1 MKGEGRGGRGGGRG
15 RGRGKWGGL
24 EISLFTFGAC
34 DPNGSDD
41 WQGAQRSV

>member
-1 MKGEGRGGRGGGRG
+1 
-15 RGRGKWGGL
+15 L